1 MAEPPSA
8 SSRQTALA
16 SEKRK
21 MVLGPSQLVDVLPLQ
36 IVSTKVA
43 WLTVVNIQ
51 ASADEVLEEVL
62 VLQTGDMP
70 TFRQVELIRSGER
83 LVAEVSTL

>member
-1 MAEPPSA
+1 
-8 SSRQTALA
+8 
-16 SEKRK
+16 